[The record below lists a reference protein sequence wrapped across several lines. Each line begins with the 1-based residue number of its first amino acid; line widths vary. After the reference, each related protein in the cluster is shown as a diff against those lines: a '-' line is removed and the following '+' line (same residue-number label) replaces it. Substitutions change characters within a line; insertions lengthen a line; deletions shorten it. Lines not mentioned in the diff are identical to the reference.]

1 MHTLCKTAQLLV
13 ITYAEDARWWWEGK
27 RGGGGY
33 FVIFGVTVL
42 MEA

>member
-13 ITYAEDARWWWEGK
+13 ITYVEDARWWWEGK
-27 RGGGGY
+27 GGGY
-33 FVIFGVTVL
+33 FVIFGVTAL